1 VKRLVAVLV
10 ASVAALATAPAAYAA
25 GVTYIVNDPGSATDA
40 AALAACDTPGTA
52 GCTLPAAITESNTST
67 GVADTITFSGTGT
80 TPGPFSTG
88 LPPTTDPVT
97 IDGGGNTNVSF
108 DPAAP
113 GSLLALN
120 SANTLV
126 KAITFTGGGSGTVV
140 NMGASADQLNSV
152 TVQNTAGTGI
162 RIGGSSSRV
171 DGSHVANA
179 ATGGISVTGASATI
193 SSPVISGSGANGID
207 IAGSNA
213 VVSSPDISGS
223 QGDGIRVTGSGA
235 SINGGQIHGNGA
247 NGFHVLGSNDLAT
260 HVVFFGNGG
269 KPIANEPGANGGIAP
284 PANLR
289 IGPRRADGTLP
300 LTGTST
306 GTIEL
311 WSGDPS
317 GASAPGFLAAFST
330 GGDFAYNFPTEP
342 QPGSV
347 FAVSLTNAGQGTSEF
362 EKVAVPQDIVSPD
375 VTFSRALDTNNVR
388 VDFTE
393 PLDPA
398 SVQPTDFALN
408 MAGADRT
415 ITGATVAPDGL
426 SVTLAS
432 SGWRAGEAGYLTVNG
447 PGAVTD
453 VAGNAMLSAPR
464 IRVAAAPG
472 DFISPLGGRLA
483 VTPKTICLTHG
494 KGCRHTGM
502 TITFTTTEAGKATLV
517 IKRSDVTVGK
527 RLYGNV
533 VAGTNTLK
541 WNGRLGS
548 RKLRAG
554 RYRLLMYV
562 QDQVG
567 NITDQPPI
575 VLFSVKRVSK

>member
-1 VKRLVAVLV
+1 
-10 ASVAALATAPAAYAA
+10 
-25 GVTYIVNDPGSATDA
+25 
-40 AALAACDTPGTA
+40 
-52 GCTLPAAITESNTST
+52 
-67 GVADTITFSGTGT
+67 
-80 TPGPFSTG
+80 
-88 LPPTTDPVT
+88 
-97 IDGGGNTNVSF
+97 
-108 DPAAP
+108 
-113 GSLLALN
+113 
-120 SANTLV
+120 
-126 KAITFTGGGSGTVV
+126 
-140 NMGASADQLNSV
+140 
-152 TVQNTAGTGI
+152 
-162 RIGGSSSRV
+162 V
-171 DGSHVANA
+171 DGSHVASA
-179 ATGGISVTGASATI
+179 GGSGILVNGSSATI
-193 SSPVISGSGANGID
+193 SSPVVTGAGADGITLAGGSAI
-207 IAGSNA
+207 
-213 VVSSPDISGS
+213 VSSPDISGS
-223 QGDGIRVTGSGA
+223 HGDGVRASGSGA
-235 SINGGQIHGNGA
+235 SISGGKIHGNSA
-247 NGFHVLGSNDLAT
+247 NGVHVLGSNDSIS

-269 KPIANEPGANGGIAP
+269 KPIANEPGANGGIVP

-306 GTIEL
+306 GTVEL

-317 GASAPGFLAAFST
+317 SANAPSFLDAFST
-330 GGDFAYNFPTEP
+330 GGDFTYNFRSEP

-362 EKVAVPQDIVSPD
+362 ETVAVPQDVVSPD

-393 PLDPA
+393 PLDPG
-398 SVQPTDFALN
+398 SVQPSDFALN
-408 MAGADRT
+408 MAGADRA
-415 ITGATVAPDGL
+415 IAGATVAPDGL

-432 SGWRAGEAGYLTVNG
+432 SGWKAGEAGYVTIAG
-447 PGAVTD
+447 PGAVND

-472 DFISPLGGRLA
+472 DFISPLGGKLA

-494 KGCRHTGM
+494 RGCRHTGM
-502 TITFTTTEAGKATLV
+502 TIRFTTTEPGKATLV

-575 VLFSVKRVSK
+575 VLFSVRRVSK